1 MQIILEHAEIER
13 KIVRL
18 AYQILE
24 QTTEQKRLFIGG
36 IQGNGFI
43 LAKLLQE
50 IIEQHGSC
58 EVLVFEIQ

>member
-50 IIEQHGSC
+50 I
-58 EVLVFEIQ
+58 